1 MKTKK
6 QEIGAWGEERA
17 VEFLVDKGYEI
28 LERNYQIKKC
38 ELDIVAWREIKG
50 EKTLC
55 FIEVKTRAWDD
66 GSAERATDSKKQI
79 HLIHAAKEYC
89 LQKTIPLVGIPIQ
102 FEQVSVYVKN
112 GTDFE
117 CKQYVIPID

>member
-6 QEIGAWGEERA
+6 QEIGAWGEDRA
-17 VEFLVDKGYEI
+17 VEFLGREGYEI

-55 FIEVKTRAWDD
+55 FVEVKTRASDD
-66 GSAERATDSKKQI
+66 GSAERATGREKLE
-79 HLIHAAKEYC
+79 HLLHGAREYC
-89 LQKTIPLVGIPIQ
+89 LERHISTERVPIQ
-102 FEQVSVYVKN
+102 FEQVSVYGK
-112 GTDFE
+112 GGEDCSF
-117 CKQYVIPID
+117 KHYIIPIN